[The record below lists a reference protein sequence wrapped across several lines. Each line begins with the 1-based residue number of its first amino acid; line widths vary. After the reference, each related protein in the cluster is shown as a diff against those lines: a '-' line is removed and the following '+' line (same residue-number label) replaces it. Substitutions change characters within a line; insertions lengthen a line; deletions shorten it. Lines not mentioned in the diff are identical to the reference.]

1 MKNDNR
7 PLDAKIITLGDSKVG
22 KSSLIIKFIDN
33 KFSSNYLSTV
43 GFDLKHKSI
52 KLQNGEDIKLV
63 IHDTAGEERFKSLS
77 TNYIKKANGVLLV
90 YDITLKESFI
100 NITNWMNDIVEEAG
114 NKVPI
119 VLVGNKSDLKKERIV
134 SKEEGKKMAKQ
145 YNLQFFETS
154 AKDGTNVEKCFLE
167 IAQQIIEKKSQ
178 RKMSISNNK
187 LLKKQKNDKNKKK
200 KDPSKFLSFDLNTII
215 KFLSFVIP
223 FLLFFSFNTMRMM
236 KKDNKKEMD
245 ESTKELLELI
255 KERGRNSPNYKENNN
270 NDKNKQ
276 KDEKDKEKTNE
287 KEKIE

>member
-187 LLKKQKNDKNKKK
+187 LLKKQKNDKNKKCC
-200 KDPSKFLSFDLNTII
+200 
-215 KFLSFVIP
+215 
-223 FLLFFSFNTMRMM
+223 
-236 KKDNKKEMD
+236 
-245 ESTKELLELI
+245 
-255 KERGRNSPNYKENNN
+255 
-270 NDKNKQ
+270 
-276 KDEKDKEKTNE
+276 
-287 KEKIE
+287 

>member
-200 KDPSKFLSFDLNTII
+200 K
-215 KFLSFVIP
+215 
-223 FLLFFSFNTMRMM
+223 
-236 KKDNKKEMD
+236 ECC
-245 ESTKELLELI
+245 
-255 KERGRNSPNYKENNN
+255 
-270 NDKNKQ
+270 
-276 KDEKDKEKTNE
+276 
-287 KEKIE
+287 

>member
-7 PLDAKIITLGDSKVG
+7 PLDTKIITLGDSKVG

-187 LLKKQKNDKNKKK
+187 ILKKQKNDKNKKCC
-200 KDPSKFLSFDLNTII
+200 
-215 KFLSFVIP
+215 
-223 FLLFFSFNTMRMM
+223 
-236 KKDNKKEMD
+236 
-245 ESTKELLELI
+245 
-255 KERGRNSPNYKENNN
+255 
-270 NDKNKQ
+270 
-276 KDEKDKEKTNE
+276 
-287 KEKIE
+287 